1 MPKIKMPKST
11 PSIDMTPM
19 VDLGFLLVT
28 FFMLTTQFRPD
39 EPVSPDIP
47 ASISE
52 KVIPEKDMIVLSV
65 DKQDRV
71 FYTFDGQKTRREVL
85 GKMGEK
91 YGVKFTE
98 EQTNTFSNLTTV
110 GVTMAQLPGF
120 LDMDGSERRNFQT
133 KGIPIDSTH
142 NELYDW
148 LNFSLLAVRT
158 PPSKQYN
165 ISIKGDRDASYKC
178 IKGVIK
184 VLEKVNR
191 FKFNLITDMKTE

>member
-1 MPKIKMPKST
+1 MPKST

-39 EPVSPDIP
+39 EPVSPEIP

-52 KVIPEKDMIVLSV
+52 LTIADKDMIVLSV

-91 YGVKFTE
+91 YGINFTE
-98 EQTNTFSNLTTV
+98 EQTNTFSNLTTI
-110 GVTMAQLPGF
+110 GVTMAELPGF
-120 LDMDGSERRNFQT
+120 LEMDGSGRRSFQT
-133 KGIPIDSTH
+133 KGIPMDSTH
-142 NELYDW
+142 NELFDW
-148 LNFSLLAVRT
+148 LNFSLKAVRT
-158 PPSKQYN
+158 PPSKAYKVA
-165 ISIKGDRDASYKC
+165 IKGDRDASYKC
-178 IKGVIK
+178 IKRVIK
-184 VLEKVNR
+184 VLEEANR
-191 FKFNLITDMKTE
+191 FKFNLITDLKTE